1 MTEKRRVRF
10 ASLAGWI
17 GAAAM
22 AVVAGTAVGAAAQAA
37 QGQAAWGCPP
47 GGGPGYGMG
56 PGMMWGPGGGG
67 PGMMGGYGMG
77 PGMMWGPGAGG
88 PGRMGPGMGIG
99 PMGGY
104 WGRGLDLSD
113 EQRSKVNAIQDE
125 VRKQHWG
132 LMGSMMDEQ
141 SRLRDLYEAAKP
153 DSAAIE
159 QAYKRIGELQQ
170 KMFESSIDAHKRMDA
185 VLTDEQRKQM
195 HSLWRR
201 GW

>member
-1 MTEKRRVRF
+1 MSATRCRRF
-10 ASLAGWI
+10 PGLAGWI
-17 GAAAM
+17 GAAAL
-22 AVVAGTAVGAAAQAA
+22 AVAAGTAVAAAPQAA

-77 PGMMWGPGAGG
+77 PGMMWGPGAAG
-88 PGRMGPGMGIG
+88 PGRMGPGMGNG

-132 LMGSMMDEQ
+132 LMGAMMDEQ

-153 DSAAIE
+153 DSTGIE

-170 KMFESSIDAHKRMDA
+170 KMYESSIDAHKRMDA

-195 HSLWRR
+195 HNLWRR

>member
-1 MTEKRRVRF
+1 MTENRRVRIP
-10 ASLAGWI
+10 SLAGWI
-17 GAAAM
+17 GAAALGV
-22 AVVAGTAVGAAAQAA
+22 AAGTAVAAAPQAV

-47 GGGPGYGMG
+47 GGGQGYGMG
-56 PGMMWGPGGGG
+56 PGMMWGPAGGG

-77 PGMMWGPGAGG
+77 PGMMWGPGAAG
-88 PGRMGPGMGIG
+88 PGRMGPGMGNG

-113 EQRSKVNAIQDE
+113 EQRSKINAIQDE

-132 LMGSMMDEQ
+132 LMGAVMDEQ

-153 DSAAIE
+153 DSTGIE

-170 KMFESSIDAHKRMDA
+170 KMYESSIDAHRRMDA

-195 HSLWRR
+195 HDLWRR

>member
-10 ASLAGWI
+10 ASLASWI

-22 AVVAGTAVGAAAQAA
+22 AVVAGTAVAAAPQAA

-47 GGGPGYGMG
+47 GGGP
-56 PGMMWGPGGGG
+56 
-67 PGMMGGYGMG
+67 GYGMG

>member
-1 MTEKRRVRF
+1 MSATRCRRF
-10 ASLAGWI
+10 PGLTGWI
-17 GAAAM
+17 GAAAL
-22 AVVAGTAVGAAAQAA
+22 AVAAGTAVAAPPQAA

-77 PGMMWGPGAGG
+77 PGMMGG
-88 PGRMGPGMGIG
+88 YGMGPGMGNG

-104 WGRGLDLSD
+104 WGRGLDLSE

-159 QAYKRIGELQQ
+159 QGYKRIGELQQ
-170 KMFESSIDAHKRMDA
+170 KMYESSIDAHKRMDA

-195 HSLWRR
+195 HNLWRR